1 MIEYDCHMHSEFSTD
16 SHTPLHRQVQESISL
31 GLQGICMT
39 DHMDYEFP
47 REQMDSDLI
56 YEGNPF
62 EFNWEKY
69 KQELYQL
76 QLKHPEFE
84 LMLGVECGLQTSP
97 SVIRKNTGLTKDS
110 DLDFVI
116 GSLHLVDGKDPYYP
130 HFWEGKNP
138 SSCIRQYFEQLYEN
152 LLLFSEMDS
161 LGHLDYIVRYAPE
174 NFSYSPLEYR
184 DILEEILICLIRK
197 DIALEMN
204 SSGLKSTHQPNPHE
218 EILSLY
224 RELGGQALTI
234 GSDAHKPEFVGFQFK
249 QIESLLKKSGFSEY
263 YIFKKRKPISKSL

>member
-16 SHTPLHRQVQESISL
+16 SRTPLLKQVQKSIAT

-47 REQMDSDLI
+47 REQMDSALI

-62 EFNWEKY
+62 EFDWEKY
-69 KQELYQL
+69 KQEIHQL
-76 QLKHPEFE
+76 QSEYPDFE

-97 SVIRKNTGLTKDS
+97 SVIRKNTRLIKDS

-116 GSLHLVDGKDPYYP
+116 GSLHLVDGKDPYYS
-130 HFWEGKNP
+130 HFWERENP
-138 SSCIRQYFEQLYEN
+138 SSCIRHYFEQLYEN
-152 LLLFSEMDS
+152 LLLFPEIDS

-174 NFSYSPLEYR
+174 SFTYSPLEYR
-184 DILEEILICLIRK
+184 DILEEILTYLIRK
-197 DIALEMN
+197 DIALEIN
-204 SSGLKSTHQPNPHE
+204 SSALKSTHQPNPHE

-234 GSDAHKPEFVGFQFK
+234 GSDAHKPEFIRFQFQ
-249 QIESLLKKSGFSEY
+249 QIEALLKKCGFSEY
-263 YIFKKRKPISKSL
+263 QIFKKRKPISKSL